1 MHRGREKAVA
11 NTPHFTI
18 IFTVF
23 YFIQKNAGLRPGLS
37 AINNKLCSSSHI
49 FKTDLVIISDG
60 DFVLFMYIL
69 FVPFISMIEICLKN
83 TGR

>member
-23 YFIQKNAGLRPGLS
+23 YFIQKKGRWNMFVF
-37 AINNKLCSSSHI
+37 CS
-49 FKTDLVIISDG
+49 KK
-60 DFVLFMYIL
+60 
-69 FVPFISMIEICLKN
+69 C
-83 TGR
+83 GRIQAKERKFESVK